1 MRVAVVGAG
10 LAGLA
15 AACHLRGR
23 GHEVTVFERAG
34 HPGGRAGRIDRDGF
48 VFDTGPTV
56 MTMPELL
63 EEPLRA
69 VGSSVEQA
77 VPMRRL
83 DPGYRAWY
91 ADGSTLDARADHDAM
106 RAEIA
111 RVCGERDAAAYDE
124 FVPWLRRLYE
134 TELPHFIDANFD
146 SPLDLLRSP
155 AAALRLVRLGAF
167 DRLGRKVGS
176 YFADER
182 LVRLLSFQ
190 ALYAGLPPQRALA
203 LYAVI
208 TYMDS
213 VRGVWLPEGGMS
225 AIPRGMARAA
235 RDAGVDFRYDAPV
248 ARVLRR
254 GDGAACGVELA
265 AGSSATSGRVAQR
278 YAADAVVLTPDL
290 PTAYRELLPGVRAP
304 RSARTGVY
312 SPSCVVW
319 HLGVRGAP
327 PPQAAHHNIHFGRD
341 WDAAFDALT
350 RDGALMPDPSRLVS
364 IHSLSEP
371 SLAPAGCTTLY
382 VLEPVPNLDGDVAW
396 RTERAAIRDRLGAF
410 LADHGYPTDIVTE
423 HLVDPLDWQA
433 DGMHR
438 GTPFALAHLF
448 AQTGPFRPGNLDRRV
463 PGVVFAGS
471 GTVPGVGV
479 PMVLISGKLAADR
492 VDAYAGRRPERP
504 SGPLHPSR
512 RGAGSTS

>member
-23 GHEVTVFERAG
+23 GHDVTVFERGSA
-34 HPGGRAGRIDRDGF
+34 PGGRAGRIDRDGF
-48 VFDTGPTV
+48 AFDTGPTV
-56 MTMPELL
+56 MTMPDLL
-63 EEPLRA
+63 DEPLRA
-69 VGSSVEQA
+69 VGSSVDAA

-83 DPGYRAWY
+83 DPGYRAFY

-111 RVCGERDAAAYDE
+111 RVCGDRDAAAYDD
-124 FVPWLRRLYE
+124 FVPWLQRLYE

-146 SPLDLLRSP
+146 SPLDLMRSP
-155 AAALRLVRLGAF
+155 AAALRLVGLGAF

-176 YFADER
+176 YFADDR

-190 ALYAGLPPQRALA
+190 ALYAGLPPRRALA

-213 VRGVWLPEGGMS
+213 VRGVWLPHGGMS
-225 AIPRGMARAA
+225 AIPRGMAGAA
-235 RDAGVDFRYDAPV
+235 EAAGVVFRYDAPIV
-248 ARVLRR
+248 RVLRR
-254 GDGAACGVELA
+254 ADGAACGVELA
-265 AGSSATSGRVAQR
+265 GRPGAKV
-278 YAADAVVLTPDL
+278 AADAVVLTPDL
-290 PTAYRELLPGVRAP
+290 PTAYRELLPDVRAP
-304 RSARTGVY
+304 RVTRKGHY

-327 PPQAAHHNIHFGRD
+327 PAPAAHHNIHFGRD

-350 RDGALMPDPSRLVS
+350 RDGRLMPDPSRLVS

-371 SLAPAGCTTLY
+371 SLAPPGCSTLY
-382 VLEPVPNLDGDVAW
+382 VLEPVPNLDGEVPW
-396 RTERAAIRDRLGAF
+396 RTERAAIRDRLGTF
-410 LADHGYPTDIVTE
+410 LADHGYPTEIVTE

-448 AQTGPFRPGNLDRRV
+448 AQTGPFRPGNLERRA

-492 VDAYAGRRPERP
+492 VDQYAGGRAA
-504 SGPLHPSR
+504 S
-512 RGAGSTS
+512 